1 MRIALSLI
9 SLLLLASPALADDF
23 GRQLPVAAG
32 ERLQITLER
41 GSVELMRHDDAVVR
55 LVARARGDGADG
67 MSFRLDRDEQGLVF
81 RGSALPW
88 LSWLRVGPR
97 VTVRV
102 WAPRTLDVA
111 IETAGR
117 VERLDPGVR
126 ISHPATP
133 AP

>member
-1 MRIALSLI
+1 
-9 SLLLLASPALADDF
+9 
-23 GRQLPVAAG
+23 
-32 ERLQITLER
+32 
-41 GSVELMRHDDAVVR
+41 MRHDDAVVR

-67 MSFRLDRDEQGLVF
+67 KSFRLDRDEQGLVF